1 MKNTSNRYISGL
13 MPTLIKKSWTVSIAH
28 WIFTSS
34 YIHDVCLDAVVVQ
47 ITISGIEHSQIAL
60 GCDGSG
66 IFFSF
71 KVTLREVPSQVFTKL
86 MQFQR
91 NEKNQKIKVFI

>member
-1 MKNTSNRYISGL
+1 
-13 MPTLIKKSWTVSIAH
+13 
-28 WIFTSS
+28 
-34 YIHDVCLDAVVVQ
+34 VVVQ

-91 NEKNQKIKVFI
+91 NEKNQKIEEFSKVCSYLQ